1 MVMSVEH
8 QLLYRELRIPRRR
21 TLKGFTLLTTAVSDN
36 HNKTHSFKSNRLLSI
51 KVVMPTSVAT
61 LPLSLLSNRVQE
73 VFHTPDH
80 VYMVMDLYT
89 GGDMYAR
96 YKFRSED
103 DTAKIVNKLINA
115 LRYCHD
121 RNVAVRFGKGPRS
134 TLDLDWS
141 FKKAAVLQHW
151 VLNAVEK

>member
-1 MVMSVEH
+1 M
-8 QLLYRELRIPRRR
+8 
-21 TLKGFTLLTTAVSDN
+21 
-36 HNKTHSFKSNRLLSI
+36 
-51 KVVMPTSVAT
+51 TS
-61 LPLSLLSNRVQE
+61 LRVQE

-80 VYMVMDLYT
+80 YYMVMDLYT

-121 RNVAVRFGKGPRS
+121 RNVGVRGKESCWCNER
-134 TLDLDWS
+134 
-141 FKKAAVLQHW
+141 
-151 VLNAVEK
+151 E